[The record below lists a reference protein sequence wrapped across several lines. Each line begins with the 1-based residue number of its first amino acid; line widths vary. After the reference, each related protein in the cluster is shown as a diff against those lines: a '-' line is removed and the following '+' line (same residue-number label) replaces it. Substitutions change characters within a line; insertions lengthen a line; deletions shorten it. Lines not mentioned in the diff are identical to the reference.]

1 MLGINDEGRN
11 LNVAGSIPD
20 GHSSSVDIGLI
31 VFAMDN
37 GLILHHTVV
46 SVKVLES
53 AQKKTDNT
61 SFWAGANPSVDGATN
76 LFPSPIISDGLT
88 VTSIASATSGPL
100 SVKQEFMPSSSTK

>member
-53 AQKKTDNT
+53 AQKKQIILL
-61 SFWAGANPSVDGATN
+61 SGLVLMFLQVELRIFLQVQSSVMD
-76 LFPSPIISDGLT
+76 
-88 VTSIASATSGPL
+88 
-100 SVKQEFMPSSSTK
+100 

>member
-46 SVKVLES
+46 SVS
-53 AQKKTDNT
+53 C
-61 SFWAGANPSVDGATN
+61 ANPSVDGATN

>member
-1 MLGINDEGRN
+1 MLGINDEGN
-11 LNVAGSIPD
+11 LNVPGSIPD
-20 GHSSSVDIGLI
+20 GHDSSTGIGLK
-31 VFAMDN
+31 FFRD
-37 GLILHHTVV
+37 GEWFDSTSYGCECEGFGV
-46 SVKVLES
+46 S
-53 AQKKTDNT
+53 AKKTDNT